1 MLCAKIYITIK
12 FFLFV
17 NLQQIKL
24 FQINQLCPNFK
35 KMYGF

>member
-1 MLCAKIYITIK
+1 MCKDLYNNQ

-24 FQINQLCPNFK
+24 FQINQLCPDF
-35 KMYGF
+35 